1 MKIQAPVSLQ
11 AHILVIDAEG
21 KRGVMQFMFPFG
33 QYPSEQEMR
42 DVVAGALQHPQIP
55 AGARLATKRE
65 FLEYVASEMAGHD
78 VKIADGAMPGGE
90 EFDN

>member
-1 MKIQAPVSLQ
+1 MKVQAPVSLQ

-21 KRGVMQFMFPFG
+21 KRGVIQFMFPFG

-42 DVVAGALQHPQIP
+42 DVVAQSLQHPQIP

-65 FLEYVASEMAGHD
+65 FLEYVASEMTGQNI
-78 VKIADGAMPGGE
+78 VLTQETPGGD
-90 EFDN
+90 EFDA